1 MEALLETKI
10 FKVSVERLLLNGGQ
24 TLYMVGIALLI
35 GTVIGTLLAL
45 VLVLCRKGGLV
56 ENKVL
61 HSIVSLYINVV
72 RSVPFII
79 LLVTIMP
86 LTRAILGTTIGSTAA
101 LVPLVVYISPY
112 LARLIENSLLEV
124 SPGILEAAQ
133 AMGDTCKCTQYALPG
148 SEELADQCEKALGKE
163 ANSCLLHSHGAV
175 CVGENMDAAF
185 KVATVLEAT
194 ARILYMIEAT
204 GGKPAGISP
213 ENVAVM
219 KDFAKNHYG
228 QGK

>member
-1 MEALLETKI
+1 MDGTIVEGHRKPTIETGLHLAIYRNREEVNAVIHTHPMYSMVYATQGKDIPLIIDEAARPWEI
-10 FKVSVERLLLNGGQ
+10 PVNVHS
-24 TLYMVGIALLI
+24 MHC
-35 GTVIGTLLAL
+35 L
-45 VLVLCRKGGLV
+45 VLKNWQTNVKRRWERK
-56 ENKVL
+56 
-61 HSIVSLYINVV
+61 
-72 RSVPFII
+72 P
-79 LLVTIMP
+79 T
-86 LTRAILGTTIGSTAA
+86 
-101 LVPLVVYISPY
+101 PY
-112 LARLIENSLLEV
+112 
-124 SPGILEAAQ
+124 
-133 AMGDTCKCTQYALPG
+133 
-148 SEELADQCEKALGKE
+148 
-163 ANSCLLHSHGAV
+163 LLHSHGAV

>member
-1 MEALLETKI
+1 MDFKKCIVESGKKLENSGLT
-10 FKVSVERLLLNGGQ
+10 VETWGNISIRDPE
-24 TLYMVGIALLI
+24 T
-35 GTVIGTLLAL
+35 
-45 VLVLCRKGGLV
+45 GLV
-56 ENKVL
+56 YLTPSAMKYSTIVEDDVVVCRLDGTIVEGHRKPTIETGL
-61 HSIVSLYINVV
+61 HLAIYRNREEVNAVIHTHPMYSMVYATQGKDIPL
-72 RSVPFII
+72 II
-79 LLVTIMP
+79 D
-86 LTRAILGTTIGSTAA
+86 
-101 LVPLVVYISPY
+101 
-112 LARLIENSLLEV
+112 
-124 SPGILEAAQ
+124 EAAQ

-148 SEELADQCEKALGKE
+148 SEELADQCEKALGTE

-175 CVGENMDAAF
+175 SVGENMDAAF